1 MMIMRQRSQ
10 WEKITRL
17 NSIVTD
23 LRQSKKFKRLRKG
36 HYCECSPIEALE
48 LEL

>member
-1 MMIMRQRSQ
+1 MRQRTQ

-17 NSIVTD
+17 SPIVTD
-23 LRQSKKFKRLRKG
+23 LQQGKKRKRLRKG
-36 HYCECSPIEALE
+36 YYCECSPIEALE

>member
-1 MMIMRQRSQ
+1 MRQRSQ
-10 WEKITRL
+10 REKITRIS
-17 NSIVTD
+17 SIATD
-23 LRQSKKFKRLRKG
+23 LQQSKKFKRLRKG

>member
-1 MMIMRQRSQ
+1 MMIMRQHSQ
-10 WEKITRL
+10 WEKITRIS
-17 NSIVTD
+17 SIVTD
-23 LRQSKKFKRLRKG
+23 LQQGKKFIRLRKG

>member
-1 MMIMRQRSQ
+1 MMIMRQRSK
-10 WEKITRL
+10 WEKITRIS
-17 NSIVTD
+17 SIVPD
-23 LRQSKKFKRLRKG
+23 LQQSKDLKRLRKG

>member
-1 MMIMRQRSQ
+1 MMSMRQHSQ
-10 WEKITRL
+10 WEKITRIS
-17 NSIVTD
+17 SIVTD
-23 LRQSKKFKRLRKG
+23 LQQIKKFKRLRKG

>member
-1 MMIMRQRSQ
+1 MMIMIQRSQ
-10 WEKITRL
+10 WEKITRIS
-17 NSIVTD
+17 SIVTD
-23 LRQSKKFKRLRKG
+23 LQQGKKFIRLRKG